1 VKRSSLSHYR
11 QQHRGGKGKQAASA
25 REDDFIADAFVASTH
40 AYLLVFTNKG
50 KVYWVKVYELPD
62 AGPGA
67 KGRPIINLVQLESD
81 EQVKAVLPVKEF
93 PKQEGEAFV
102 VTCSRKGKIKKTDL
116 LAYSR
121 PRSTGLIACGIEEED
136 ELIEVKI
143 ARGQQDI
150 LMTTRHGMAIRF
162 AQADVRSCGR
172 QAVGVRGI
180 ALRGED
186 FVVSMD
192 VLDPDA
198 SILTVTELGHGKRT
212 AVSQYRTQNRAGC
225 GLITI
230 KADSRNGLVA
240 GSLQVRDS
248 DHIMIVTSQGRLIR
262 VAVGNVSCY
271 SRNTKGVRLIAVDR
285 KSKERVIAL
294 ARLAE
299 NDGDEEDPS
308 LPMPSAAEK
317 A

>member
-1 VKRSSLSHYR
+1 M
-11 QQHRGGKGKQAASA
+11 
-25 REDDFIADAFVASTH
+25 
-40 AYLLVFTNKG
+40 
-50 KVYWVKVYELPD
+50 
-62 AGPGA
+62 
-67 KGRPIINLVQLESD
+67 
-81 EQVKAVLPVKEF
+81 
-93 PKQEGEAFV
+93 
-102 VTCSRKGKIKKTDL
+102 

-143 ARGQQDI
+143 AREQQDV

-162 AQADVRSCGR
+162 AQVDLRSCGR

-180 ALRGED
+180 SLRGED
-186 FVVSMD
+186 FVVGMD

-212 AVSQYRTQNRAGC
+212 AVSQYRTQRRAGY

-248 DHIMIVTSQGRLIR
+248 DHIMIVTSQGRLT
-262 VAVGNVSCY
+262 SCCCGQHIVLQPQHQGRAPHCRRSQIQRTRDRLGPTGRKQRRRRSRY
-271 SRNTKGVRLIAVDR
+271 S
-285 KSKERVIAL
+285 
-294 ARLAE
+294 
-299 NDGDEEDPS
+299 
-308 LPMPSAAEK
+308 
-317 A
+317 